1 MKKRSLFAAVAMLI
15 VSAIVLTSATYAWF
29 STTEANSIQS
39 FGSTT
44 SSGAAGLFL
53 STDTVN
59 WKSTLTFN
67 DYNYTGGGS
76 TGLPANPN
84 VLVGSWDATLND
96 GAGGYAAGDNAL
108 RPVTAEYVG
117 AVSGNAASSYRMKFK
132 GGDMV
137 GTNFTLNAG
146 EASQGYLKYVTYML
160 PKADGTITLTP
171 NFSSTYNYVYYAIF
185 VKQGN
190 TVKKVWDS
198 AANSGAGADGTDDA
212 IIIRSAPGNASTG
225 DSYNAIT
232 TTATSA
238 LTCVDTDG
246 DGIIN
251 ATEKN
256 ANMTLVAQPSSGAY
270 DPFSRTLNAT
280 SGKYESNESITIGV
294 TNGQQYSATVYV
306 WAEGQDSDCISNGT
320 VNTFSVDLDVAF
332 AVAS

>member
-29 STTEANSIQS
+29 STTEANKIQS
-39 FGSTT
+39 FGATT

-59 WKSTLTFN
+59 WKSTLTFQ
-67 DYNYTGGGS
+67 DYNYTGGGT

-84 VLVGSWDATLND
+84 VLVGSWDATANE
-96 GAGGYAAGDNAL
+96 GAGGYVAGDNAL
-108 RPVTAEYVG
+108 RPVTAKYIGEV
-117 AVSGNAASSYRMKFK
+117 AGNAASSYRMAFK

-146 EASQGYLKYVTYML
+146 EATTGYLKYTTFML
-160 PKADGTITLTP
+160 PKADGTVTLTP

-185 VKQGN
+185 VKQGD
-190 TVKKVWDS
+190 TMKKTWDAS
-198 AANSGAGADGTDDA
+198 NSQDSTTDA
-212 IIIRSAPGNASTG
+212 IIIRSAPGNTSATDG
-225 DSYNAIT
+225 YDAIT
-232 TTATSA
+232 TSASTA
-238 LTCVDTDG
+238 LTCVDTNG
-246 DGIIN
+246 NGIISSD
-251 ATEKN
+251 EKN
-256 ANMTLVAQPSSGAY
+256 TNMNLEAQGPYAKFGRVLNGTTGNY
-270 DPFSRTLNAT
+270 DST
-280 SGKYESNESITIGV
+280 ESITIGV
-294 TNGQQYSATVYV
+294 TNGTQYSATVYV